1 MLVHWNF
8 NIEVTKILY
17 YWFLLLHSF
26 NFCES
31 YFTTHQRF
39 VANKSAISTFVGGTQ
54 ERNNKNSV
62 RREQDGLD
70 LIHRKAGFTSL

>member
-1 MLVHWNF
+1 MK
-8 NIEVTKILY
+8 VTKILY
-17 YWFLLLHSF
+17 YWFLLLDSF
-26 NFCES
+26 NFRET

-39 VANKSAISTFVGGTQ
+39 VANKSAISPFLGGTQ

-70 LIHRKAGFTSL
+70 LIHRKAGFTGL